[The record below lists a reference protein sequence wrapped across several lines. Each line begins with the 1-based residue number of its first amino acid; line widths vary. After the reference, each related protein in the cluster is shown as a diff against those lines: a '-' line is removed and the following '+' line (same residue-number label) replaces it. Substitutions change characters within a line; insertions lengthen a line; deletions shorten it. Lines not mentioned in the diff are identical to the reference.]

1 MNATKTNNE
10 IAIELAAPIIS
21 FLGVLAGSAIAAYCA
36 RRHPILARTL
46 RDNLAAPAR
55 GVRAFDRQLSTAL
68 RRISPPTSPRDISP
82 PVSPPLPQISPQVS
96 DV

>member
-46 RDNLAAPAR
+46 RDNLASP
-55 GVRAFDRQLSTAL
+55 VRAFGRQLSTAL
-68 RRISPPTSPRDISP
+68 RRLSPPSSPSARSVNEVASP
-82 PVSPPLPQISPQVS
+82 QLSPQVS

>member
-1 MNATKTNNE
+1 MNATQTTNNQ

-46 RDNLAAPAR
+46 RDNLASP
-55 GVRAFDRQLSTAL
+55 VRAFGRQLSTAL
-68 RRISPPTSPRDISP
+68 RRLSPPASPRDVSP
-82 PVSPPLPQISPQVS
+82 PVSPQVS
-96 DV
+96 EI